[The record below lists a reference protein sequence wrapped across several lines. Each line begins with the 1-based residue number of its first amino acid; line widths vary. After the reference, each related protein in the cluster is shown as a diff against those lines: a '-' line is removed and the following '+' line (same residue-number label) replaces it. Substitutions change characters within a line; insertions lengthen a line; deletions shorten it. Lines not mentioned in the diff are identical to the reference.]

1 MSSQTATAVQRPG
14 VAAGS
19 VLVPTLILLAAIV
32 IVALTGA
39 EFRALYTRDPIVPGP
54 GVTRQGWLSDYHAG
68 LSGTPMETPVYFLEG
83 RQPGGTIL
91 VLGGTH
97 GNEIAGRLA
106 AAILVENAVVEAGR
120 VIVIPETNASALT
133 HTAPNQGVPDYITI
147 KTPWGER
154 RFRHGDRLSNP
165 LHQYPDPEAHIHYP
179 SGSLGAG
186 SEARNL
192 NRVYPGRP
200 DGTLT
205 EQLAYAITELV
216 RRERVDLVL
225 DMHEARPMNPIV
237 QALVVHERAMDVGA
251 WTVMELQAFEGVSL
265 RLEPSPVALRGLSHR
280 ELGDATPTMSTLAE
294 TPNIAMDYL
303 RGPTDERLVIEGRD
317 EFMAKAVGRPGLVYV
332 NYEHEKGLHID
343 DRTGTHLSVF
353 LGLAETL
360 GSFYPDRAVVVR
372 DVPRHADVVRNGV
385 GAYLRQP

>member
-1 MSSQTATAVQRPG
+1 MSSQTAAAVRGPQTVRK
-14 VAAGS
+14 S
-19 VLVPTLILLAAIV
+19 VIAPTVILLAAIV
-32 IVALTGA
+32 VVAVTGA
-39 EFRALYTRDPIVPGP
+39 EFRQLQMRDPIVPGP
-54 GVTRQGWLSDYHAG
+54 GVTRQGWLSDYHAP
-68 LSGTPMETPVYFLEG
+68 LAGTPMETPVYFLEG
-83 RQPGGTIL
+83 SQRGGTIL

-106 AAILVENAVVEAGR
+106 AVILVENAVVDVGR

-133 HTAPNQGVPDYITI
+133 HTAPNQAVPAYVTI

-165 LHQYPDPEAHIHYP
+165 LHQYPDPEVHIHYP
-179 SGSLGAG
+179 SGHLGAG
-186 SEARNL
+186 QEARNL

-205 EQLAYAITELV
+205 EQLAYAIIELV
-216 RRERVDLVL
+216 RREQVDLVL

-251 WTVMELQAFEGVSL
+251 WSVMELQAFEGVSL

-280 ELGDATPTMSTLAE
+280 EIGDATQALATLSE
-294 TPNIAMDYL
+294 TPNIAMDWL

-317 EFMAKAVGRPGLVYV
+317 EFMSKAARRPGLVYV
-332 NYEHEKGLHID
+332 NYDHEKGLHIN
-343 DRTGTHLSVF
+343 DRTGTHLSTF
-353 LGLAETL
+353 LSLAETYS
-360 GSFYPDRAVVVR
+360 SFYPDRPVVVR
-372 DVPRHADVVRNGV
+372 NVPRHADVMKNGV
-385 GAYLRQP
+385 GVYLRQP